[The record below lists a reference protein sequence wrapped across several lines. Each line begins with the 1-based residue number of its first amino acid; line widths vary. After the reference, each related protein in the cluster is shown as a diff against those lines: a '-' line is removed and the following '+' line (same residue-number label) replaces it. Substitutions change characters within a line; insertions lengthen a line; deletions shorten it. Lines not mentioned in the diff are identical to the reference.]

1 MTVAFFVAS
10 LAASAQVQSAVNLHP
25 ANPFPF
31 QTDALKQAWINAN
44 PKDYVRMGGDKSAI
58 QTFSETTP
66 EFTTQEFDAMLLKV
80 TPPNVITVAEKEA
93 WLAAHPSSP
102 AHNVPASN
110 NLETLSASA
119 VVLSS
124 AAASTTPVFA
134 TEADKDAWL
143 AAQNPPAFEGAN
155 KEAMINAFISGKPV
169 FVDTG
174 NPAADEINYTIAKQL
189 YIQQN
194 QQVYNYIISN

>member
-44 PKDYVRMGGDKSAI
+44 PKDYVRMGGDKPIVPNTGTGAI
-58 QTFSETTP
+58 TTP
-66 EFTTQEFDAMLLKV
+66 EFTTQADKDAWLVQQAIIAIAQKA
-80 TPPNVITVAEKEA
+80 TPPNVITQAEKEA
-93 WLAAHPSSP
+93 WLAAH
-102 AHNVPASN
+102 
-110 NLETLSASA
+110 ASA
-119 VVLSS
+119 P
-124 AAASTTPVFA
+124 AALTTPLFA
-134 TEADKDAWL
+134 SEAAKDAWL
-143 AAQNPPAFEGAN
+143 AAF
-155 KEAMINAFISGKPV
+155 NAGKPV

-174 NPAADEINYTIAKQL
+174 NPAADELNFNNAKQL

-194 QQVYNYIISN
+194 QAVYNYIISN

>member
-44 PKDYVRMGGDKSAI
+44 PKDYVRMGGDKPILPTPVNSA
-58 QTFSETTP
+58 TP
-66 EFTTQEFDAMLLKV
+66 EFTTQADKD
-80 TPPNVITVAEKEA
+80 A
-93 WLAAHPSSP
+93 WLVQQEANAVLAKQAAINAP
-102 AHNVPASN
+102 
-110 NLETLSASA
+110 
-119 VVLSS
+119 
-124 AAASTTPVFA
+124 AASTTPVFA
-134 TEADKDAWL
+134 TEADKEAWL
-143 AAQNPPAFEGAN
+143 AAQNPPAFGGAN
-155 KEAMINAFISGKPV
+155 KEAMINAFNAGKPV

-174 NPAADEINYTIAKQL
+174 NPAADELNFNNAKQF

-194 QQVYNYIISN
+194 QAVYNYIISN